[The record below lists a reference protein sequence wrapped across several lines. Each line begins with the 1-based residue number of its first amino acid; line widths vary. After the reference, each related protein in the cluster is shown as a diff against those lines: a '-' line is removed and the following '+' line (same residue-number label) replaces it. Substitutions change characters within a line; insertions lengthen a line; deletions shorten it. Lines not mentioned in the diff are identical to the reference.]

1 MIPNITRGQSMS
13 GLLVYLAGPGRHN
26 EHTEQHLVAGDPA
39 IMAWH
44 GDAELDRATALS
56 VARTIDQ
63 PRRAFNVDVPR
74 GNVWHCSLSIKAE
87 DGQLSDEQ
95 WTAIAADFMDEMGFT
110 EASGKSP
117 ARWVAVRHGVSQAGN
132 DHIHIA
138 ASWVREDGTKMF
150 IRNDYAKSQQTAT
163 MLERKYNLQ
172 VLESRALGQGTRG
185 YSQADAQ
192 ISERASRP
200 EPRRVELA
208 RKVRAVA
215 SGSESEAEFVR
226 RARQLGL
233 LVRPR
238 FAAGRQ
244 DVVAGYSVA
253 LKPASAERPAWFGG
267 GQLSRDLAL
276 PKLRAQWP
284 DTPTG
289 ASAAVTEW
297 QAAWRAKRVAAP
309 GRETQQ
315 LDPQM
320 WEQRSAEVGALR
332 DRLRAIDPTD
342 YAAWSTAARETAGMF
357 AALSARTEAAP
368 GPLADTARLLSRYCA
383 TYARHG
389 QPKPTHRP
397 ALSGATMWLLQA
409 QAPDGSVALA
419 IMLRQLTNL
428 LKVLHDAHAARG
440 ELVAADEIEQA
451 ARVGLASVRRQ
462 LPALAGAEPSAAD
475 RAVRP
480 DARAPGAPLPSRLGE
495 REQVGRTAASRAAP
509 TEGRRR

>member
-26 EHTEQHLVAGDPA
+26 EHTEQHLVAGDSA

-44 GDAELDRATALS
+44 GDVELDRATALS

-63 PRRAFNVDVPR
+63 PRRAFKVDVPR
-74 GNVWHCSLSIKAE
+74 GNVWHCSLSIKAD

-95 WTAIAADFMDEMGFT
+95 WAAIADDFMDELGFT

-117 ARWVAVRHGVSQAGN
+117 ARWVAVRHGLSQAGN

-192 ISERASRP
+192 ISERAGRP

-215 SGSESEAEFVR
+215 AGSESEAEFVR
-226 RARQLGL
+226 RARQVGL

-253 LKPASAERPAWFGG
+253 LKPVTPERPAWFGG

-276 PKLRAQWP
+276 PKLRTQWP

-289 ASAAVTEW
+289 ASAAVAEW

-309 GRETQQ
+309 GREAQQ
-315 LDPQM
+315 LDPRM
-320 WEQRSAEVGALR
+320 WEQRAAEVGALR
-332 DRLRAIDPTD
+332 DRLR
-342 YAAWSTAARETAGMF
+342 
-357 AALSARTEAAP
+357 
-368 GPLADTARLLSRYCA
+368 
-383 TYARHG
+383 
-389 QPKPTHRP
+389 
-397 ALSGATMWLLQA
+397 
-409 QAPDGSVALA
+409 
-419 IMLRQLTNL
+419 
-428 LKVLHDAHAARG
+428 
-440 ELVAADEIEQA
+440 
-451 ARVGLASVRRQ
+451 
-462 LPALAGAEPSAAD
+462 
-475 RAVRP
+475 
-480 DARAPGAPLPSRLGE
+480 
-495 REQVGRTAASRAAP
+495 
-509 TEGRRR
+509 